1 MKLQYEYEIT
11 PEELFFM
18 AVALEAEYID
28 YEYFAAMPDVQK
40 NYELHKATAMQSLE
54 DRGLIE
60 EDFSGNLQIEDGF
73 GQALDAMLFGRTE
86 CNIDVDEQRFKLH
99 LHDGNM
105 VLARLDGNIG
115 ICGTDIDSL
124 CGMLE
129 GKAFMIS
136 CADVDRGEYAEEF
149 TADAAAG
156 GSWKSRMGSIIKGE
170 CCA

>member
-1 MKLQYEYEIT
+1 MKLQYECEIT

-18 AVALEAEYID
+18 AVAVHAEFID
-28 YEYFAAMPDVQK
+28 YEYFAAMPDVQR
-40 NYELHKATAMQSLE
+40 NYELQRAKAMQSLE
-54 DRGLIE
+54 DKDLIE

-73 GQALDAMLFGRTE
+73 RQALETMLFGRTE
-86 CNIDVDEQRFKLH
+86 CNIDVDEERFKLH
-99 LHDGNM
+99 LHDGSM

-115 ICGTDIDSL
+115 ICGTDPDSL

-129 GKAFMIS
+129 GKAFKIS

-149 TADAAAG
+149 TADSASGDA
-156 GSWKSRMGSIIKGE
+156 WKSRINKIINGE